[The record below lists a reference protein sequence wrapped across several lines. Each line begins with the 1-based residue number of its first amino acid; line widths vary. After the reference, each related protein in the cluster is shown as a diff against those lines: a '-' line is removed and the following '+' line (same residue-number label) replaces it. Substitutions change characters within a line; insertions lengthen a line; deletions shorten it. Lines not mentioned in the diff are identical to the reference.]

1 MIQKN
6 NAAGGG
12 QTVSTGSVKKVA
24 INVRDLENGKD
35 LSEEIA
41 GPVKI
46 KGTSKTDGLNIARL
60 DSTPKDIESE
70 VLNIIP
76 REVAEKYK
84 IIAFERNGNLIKV
97 AIVDPQDIN
106 ALNALRFVAEKE
118 SVEMEVYLADEKVF
132 NEMLGFF
139 SGPVGMVK
147 EAVDSI
153 RDDEAEVGRGV
164 KSSAE
169 AEKERQ
175 KKEAIKDA
183 PLAKLVEV
191 IISHAVEGK
200 ASDIHIE
207 PMDRNYRVRFRVD
220 GILHVSLLLPKEI
233 GPAVISR
240 IKILSNLKI
249 DEKRKPQDGRFRLSV
264 KDKEI
269 DFRVSSLPVIEGE
282 KMVMRILDKEGGV
295 AQVEHLGLLGTALD
309 NLKAATQETYGM
321 VLITGPTGSGK
332 STTLYAFLKILNNEE
347 RNIITLEDPVEYYIE
362 GINQS
367 QIKPEIGYT
376 FASGLRTILRQ
387 DPNVIMVGEIRDSET
402 AELAVHAAL
411 TGHLMFSTLHTN
423 TAIGGIP
430 RLIDMG
436 IEPFLLSSSL
446 RMVIAQR
453 LVRRICEKCKEEI
466 QAPDSIKKII
476 AGEIAEISAEEFQKY
491 KLDKNGEIN
500 FYRGKGCDACNGT
513 GLKGRVAIYEVIP
526 VTEKIKN
533 IIVEK
538 RGSEELI
545 AKERDAL
552 GILTIKQDG
561 ILKILKGLTTIEE
574 VERVTEGSITL
585 AEEND

>member
-1 MIQKN
+1 MSFNLVQVLLDQGLLNQGQVKLLEKEAKNRNVSPELLIYEQKL
-6 NAAGGG
+6 
-12 QTVSTGSVKKVA
+12 VPDDKILEVKSQSL
-24 INVRDLENGKD
+24 NL
-35 LSEEIA
+35 
-41 GPVKI
+41 PVKFF
-46 KGTSKTDGLNIARL
+46 GDE
-60 DSTPKDIESE
+60 ES
-70 VLNIIP
+70 IP
-76 REVAEKYK
+76 REILLLIPFESSRHYEM
-84 IIAFERNGNLIKV
+84 IAFAKDAGVL
-97 AIVDPQDIN
+97 Q
-106 ALNALRFVAEKE
+106 
-118 SVEMEVYLADEKVF
+118 
-132 NEMLGFF
+132 
-139 SGPVGMVK
+139 VGMVNP
-147 EAVDSI
+147 E
-153 RDDEAEVGRGV
+153 E
-164 KSSAE
+164 SSAQQ
-169 AEKERQ
+169 ALKFIAQGLGLDLKIHLILKKDLEKLSKGYTSFGEEISKTLKSLQQQAQGAAKAYVGQ
-175 KKEAIKDA
+175 KKTISLDETFDVTAEQA
-183 PLAKLVEV
+183 PVIKLVSD
-191 IISHAVEGK
+191 ILKNAILQR
-200 ASDIHIE
+200 ASDIHLE
-207 PMDRNYRVRFRVD
+207 PERNRLRVRYRID
-220 GILHVSLLLPKEI
+220 GDLFSVVFLLVEIHPAILT
-233 GPAVISR
+233 R
-240 IKILSNLKI
+240 IKILADLKI
-249 DEKRKPQDGRFRLSV
+249 DETRSPQDGRFSAFIAGRQ
-264 KDKEI
+264 I
-269 DFRVSSLPVIEGE
+269 DFRVSTFPTQNGE
-282 KMVMRILDKEGGV
+282 KAALRILDPNSGLKNLED
-295 AQVEHLGLLGTALD
+295 LGLSPW
-309 NLKAATQETYGM
+309 NLSLIKNGLKRPFGM
-321 VLITGPTGSGK
+321 VLATGPTGSGK
-332 STTLYAFLKILNNEE
+332 TTTLYAILQILNQDSVNVV
-347 RNIITLEDPVEYYIE
+347 TLEDPVEYFMN
-362 GINQS
+362 GVNQS
-367 QIKPEIGYT
+367 QVIPEIGYT

-453 LVRRICEKCKEEI
+453 LVRRICEKSKEEI

-574 VERVTEGSITL
+574 
-585 AEEND
+585 